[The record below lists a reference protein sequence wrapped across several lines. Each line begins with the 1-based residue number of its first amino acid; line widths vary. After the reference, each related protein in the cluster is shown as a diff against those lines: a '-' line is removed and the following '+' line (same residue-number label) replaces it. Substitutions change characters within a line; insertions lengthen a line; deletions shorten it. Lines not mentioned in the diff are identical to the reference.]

1 MLKRKIISIDGV
13 GDQYSQ
19 RLNNAGIITIEHLLD
34 VSPVE
39 LYERTGIPASRLYE
53 FKRKAQIIQEIEID
67 PNDYESLLSLDCSK
81 ILSSKV
87 SELERTSRISSDK
100 IRILKEKLSN
110 LYVAVDNDVIK
121 DANLS
126 EVVEYSKNIP
136 RKNVHLTNIDTK
148 TKILTGT
155 KESINDGQTF
165 DISMDLNN
173 DIIRGIND
181 IIAFLPRIKI
191 TN

>member
-1 MLKRKIISIDGV
+1 MLKRKVISIDGV
-13 GDQYSQ
+13 GDQYSLQ
-19 RLNNAGIITIEHLLD
+19 LNKVGITTIEHLLD

-39 LYERTGIPASRLYE
+39 LYEKTGIPASRLYE

-67 PNDYESLLSLDCSK
+67 PNDYESLLNLECSK

-87 SELERTSRISSDK
+87 SELERTSKVSSDK
-100 IRILKEKLSN
+100 IKILKEKLSD

-121 DANLS
+121 DAKLG
-126 EVVEYSKNIP
+126 EVVEYSKKTP
-136 RKNVHLTNIDTK
+136 RKEVRLTDTNIK
-148 TKILTGT
+148 TRTGT
-155 KESINDGQTF
+155 ESNEQTF

-173 DIIRGIND
+173 DIIRSINNL
-181 IIAFLPRIKI
+181 IALLPRIKI